1 MSSTP
6 SSSPASCSGGFC
18 NASNIIVYYF
28 KYFWLLVQLFLA
40 VTSNIFGG
48 IFFKY
53 FWQHLQIFSAAT
65 SSIFGFYFRY
75 FCCRMPDV
83 NADHRR
89 SSTNSALG
97 YSFLVVPLLVFLVLL
112 TNKLDE
118 TVRIS
123 FFAATSPLFLTF
135 FTLIITSFGTRGN
148 HQECP
153 FQSSML
159 NSSIAGGNQYWF
171 GLRKPPCQF
180 LFSVCPCLQLFGK
193 NKNSRPIYL

>member
-6 SSSPASCSGGFC
+6 SSSPASCSGRFC

-53 FWQHLQIFSAAT
+53 FWQHLQIFLAA
-65 SSIFGFYFRY
+65 SSNIFGFYFRY